1 MVGGSGPKL
10 LDRVLAYCDERM
22 PNRVPL
28 EELPG
33 RIEEL
38 QRRAGEAGRDR
49 IPVGFSGTKPEPET
63 VEQLTKAGVE
73 RIIFCVKPEDAGEVE
88 RRLDRYV
95 ELMAAV
101 P

>member
-1 MVGGSGPKL
+1 MVGGSGPKV
-10 LDRVLAYCDERM
+10 LDRVLAYGDERM

-49 IPVGFSGTKPEPET
+49 IPVGFSGAKPEPET

-73 RIIFCVKPEDAGEVE
+73 RIIFYVKPEDAGEVE